1 MQIKIDCDLTNKAPI
16 FVSTLELQQTK
27 IPYNWMLKLFYWGK
41 KMGEIEVEKLE
52 NFYREEKHC

>member
-1 MQIKIDCDLTNKAPI
+1 
-16 FVSTLELQQTK
+16 
-27 IPYNWMLKLFYWGK
+27 MLKLFYWGK